1 MGKRYSR
8 EVKEE
13 VLAKIR
19 SGQKVSEVAQIH
31 GMSEMTIRTWLGR
44 DAAGGGSMTL
54 EVSRLRRENAE
65 LVRIIGELKV
75 DSERQKKKSRRVF
88 G

>member
-1 MGKRYSR
+1 MGKRYTR

-19 SGQKVSEVAQIH
+19 NGQKVSEVAEIH
-31 GMSEMTIRTWLGR
+31 GISEMTIRTWLGR
-44 DAAGGGSMTL
+44 DAAGGGSRML
-54 EVSRLRRENAE
+54 EMSRLRRENAE
-65 LVRIIGELKV
+65 LIRIIGELKV
-75 DSERQKKKSRRVF
+75 DSERQKKKSRRVY

>member
-13 VLAKIR
+13 VLGKIR
-19 SGQKVSEVAQIH
+19 SGQKVSEVAKVH

-44 DAAGGGSMTL
+44 DVAGSSSMTL

>member
-13 VLAKIR
+13 VLGKIR
-19 SGQKVSEVAQIH
+19 SGQKVAEVARVHGIH
-31 GMSEMTIRTWLGR
+31 EMTIRTWLGR
-44 DAAGGGSMTL
+44 DVAGSSSMAL